1 MPQSVDLADLPPL
14 SESLLDQFRG
24 GLCVDYTGVDPEAL
38 PERLHAVYARVGA
51 LLTAPGFGWNTA
63 YEIEKLMARLRL
75 GDTLDLEIARQ
86 LDMLQ
91 DLVPRSHAVLSDQ
104 AAALE
109 DLPDPQKGYDDPQ
122 VLRRQ
127 ALLERV
133 LDDLH
138 WGYGQRFL
146 KRDRIDRYTG
156 NATLWSVLVGLFF
169 IVALVGTQVFGLS
182 LRPYSGLELAAM
194 AGLVGSSFSVLTSP
208 APDPRTNTLDEIRR
222 LTKGRV
228 LAMRLL
234 TGGLGAVILYF
245 FFEAGLIEGLLF
257 PDLERIGFAGVP
269 SGAGLV
275 AQVGAALD
283 VLAGGEG
290 AAPEGLRDLV
300 EALGDETRRGALRD
314 SLAEIMGA
322 DRNGPIGDAPRRV
335 VGDLVPNSELSKL
348 LVWSFVAGFSEK
360 LVKSV
365 LGRVEGDATGA

>member
-1 MPQSVDLADLPPL
+1 MPQSVDLAELPPL

-86 LDMLQ
+86 IDMLEG
-91 DLVPRSHAVLSDQ
+91 LVPRSHAVLAEQ
-104 AAALE
+104 VAALE
-109 DLPDPQKGYDDPQ
+109 PLAGTGVGYDDPQ
-122 VLRRQ
+122 VQRRQ

-156 NATLWSVLVGLFF
+156 NATLWSVVVGLFF
-169 IVALVGTQVFGLS
+169 VVVLLGMPWSELS
-182 LRPYSGLELAAM
+182 LAPYSGLELAAM

-208 APDPRTNTLDEIRR
+208 APDPRGNTLDEIRR

-234 TGGLGAVILYF
+234 TGGLAAMILYF
-245 FFEAGLIEGLLF
+245 FFEADLINGLLF

-269 SGAGLV
+269 SGAGLKE
-275 AQVGAALD
+275 QVEAALG

-290 AAPEGLRDLV
+290 DVPEALRDLV
-300 EALGDETRRGALRD
+300 GALGDEVRREVLRD
-314 SLAEIMGA
+314 RLVEILAA
-322 DRNGPIGDAPRRV
+322 DMEGILGVAPIQV
-335 VGDLVPNSELSKL
+335 VGSLVPNSELSKL

-365 LGRVEGDATGA
+365 LGRVEGDANGT